1 VDWLEKQM
9 AMSREEAVVVMMSL
23 MQRGFVCHVTNSR
36 AFEDNAA
43 FYYYY
48 VPVLPEQTTSGLV
61 EVIVKE
67 GVLRQ
72 KVCALDPPNQPAS
85 SVVQH
90 LIATP
95 TNNTHTQ
102 TFVVQSTMRYRR
114 VCSVG
119 ASEFVHCIS
128 VHPSYEYASGLP
140 CHLSA
145 IFLLG
150 KPLTNPPC
158 ILCLTVVGY

>member
-95 TNNTHTQ
+95 TNNTHTHTNICCTIYYAIPQ
-102 TFVVQSTMRYRR
+102 GLFRWGKR
-114 VCSVG
+114 VCTLYIRPPELRV
-119 ASEFVHCIS
+119 CIW
-128 VHPSYEYASGLP
+128 PALP
-140 CHLSA
+140 FECTLFTRQA
-145 IFLLG
+145 
-150 KPLTNPPC
+150 T
-158 ILCLTVVGY
+158 Y

>member
-1 VDWLEKQM
+1 M

-95 TNNTHTQ
+95 TNNTHTHKHLLYNLLCDTAGSVPLGQ
-102 TFVVQSTMRYRR
+102 ASLYIVYPSTRATSM
-114 VCSVG
+114 
-119 ASEFVHCIS
+119 
-128 VHPSYEYASGLP
+128 
-140 CHLSA
+140 HLACPA
-145 IFLLG
+145 I
-150 KPLTNPPC
+150 
-158 ILCLTVVGY
+158 